1 MSLNKP
7 QNKSKRKVLLV
18 GWDAADW
25 KVINPLMDAGKM
37 PFLKS
42 VVERGVIGNLSTQ
55 HPVLSPMLWTSIA
68 TGKRPFKH
76 GILGFVEPTIDGSA
90 VQPVSNLSRR
100 TKAIWNILNQ
110 EKKRSNVISWW
121 PSAPVEP
128 INGVMVSN
136 HYQSA
141 VAPLSEP
148 WPMPDGTVHPKA
160 LAEKFADARFHPQEL
175 LADAVQ
181 AFVPDAD
188 KIDQDKDKRLVSIMK
203 VLAECTTVH
212 SATTLAMDQG
222 DWDLTAV
229 YHDAIDHFCHGFM
242 KYHPPRRNHI
252 NKDDYE
258 LYKGVINAA
267 YCYHD
272 MMLGGLLQ
280 KAGED
285 TTVIIVSDHGFHPD
299 HNRPVEIP
307 TQPAGPAI
315 EHRDFGIF
323 VAAGPGI
330 KHDEIIHGASQLDV
344 TPTILN
350 LFDLPVGNDM
360 DGRVLTEI
368 YQQEKTVDY
377 INSWDEV
384 SGDSAMYSAEEQCDP
399 IASKEAIKQL
409 IALGYIDEM
418 GGDMQ
423 KNVTRMANELQF
435 NLAMSYMDANIHA
448 EAVPI
453 LEQLYAENPDQHRYG
468 IQLSLC
474 YRALEDIS
482 ALEKLVEL
490 LHQRRVSQSE
500 AAQASLEKFQ
510 KNEKLP
516 KDISDKQL
524 HEWLNKLSDHNKKVW
539 KRLKTDSNIP
549 VFDTEYL
556 RGYVAAAK
564 GEHEIAL
571 KHLLIA
577 EKAQSIRPGLQ
588 IQIGETYLYLK
599 QWENAERAFK
609 RALEIEPENPH
620 ALLGLARVH
629 LSCRRPKPAA
639 QAAIKTISLLY
650 EYPMAHFCL
659 GRALIQMKR
668 YQEAENAIL
677 NAIQQNPNFKQAH
690 TRIAMLYERQL
701 MQADKAKQHREIA
714 KLINIEQIRHNK
726 NRNAFI
732 KDQSKTIHHTH
743 LSRKGAYL
751 NNSKNSVTIVTGL
764 PRSGTSMMMQ
774 MLHKGGLEILSDE
787 KRKADE
793 NNPKGYY
800 EYADVMRLHVNN
812 DWLGDGVNKCVK
824 VIAQLIQN
832 LPDDYDYRI
841 IFMQRDMSEVLASQ
855 NTMLNRLNSTQ
866 QAEDDTLKK
875 AYNVQLNQL
884 DRWLAKKNNIEVLYV
899 DYKKVI
905 KDPQTTAEAL
915 NKFNNNTMNVS
926 AMCTAVD
933 STLYREKSKSN

>member
-1 MSLNKP
+1 
-7 QNKSKRKVLLV
+7 
-18 GWDAADW
+18 
-25 KVINPLMDAGKM
+25 
-37 PFLKS
+37 
-42 VVERGVIGNLSTQ
+42 
-55 HPVLSPMLWTSIA
+55 
-68 TGKRPFKH
+68 
-76 GILGFVEPTIDGSA
+76 
-90 VQPVSNLSRR
+90 QPVSNLSRR

-110 EKKRSNVISWW
+110 EKKRSNVIAWW
-121 PSAPVEP
+121 PSSPVEP

-136 HYQSA
+136 HYQSV
-141 VAPLSEP
+141 VAPLDEP
-148 WPMPDGTVHPKA
+148 WPMPDGTVHPGT
-160 LAEKFADARFHPQEL
+160 LADQFAEARFHPQEL
-175 LADAVQ
+175 MADAVQ
-181 AFVPDAD
+181 AFVPDAH
-188 KIDQDKDKRLVSIMK
+188 KIDQDKDKRLVSVMK
-203 VLAECTTVH
+203 ILAECTSVH

-242 KYHPPRRNHI
+242 KFHPPRRKHI
-252 NKDDYE
+252 HEEDYE
-258 LYKGVINAA
+258 LYKGVIDAA

-344 TPTILN
+344 TPTILS
-350 LFDLPVGNDM
+350 LFDLPIGNDM
-360 DGRVLTEI
+360 DGRVLSEI
-368 YQQEKTVDY
+368 YQQEKPISY

-384 SGDSAMYSAEEQCDP
+384 AGDCAMYSAEEQSDP

-435 NLAMSYMDANIHA
+435 NLAMSYMDANIHT

-453 LEQLYAENPDQHRYG
+453 LENLYTENPDQHRYG

-474 YRALEDIS
+474 YRALEDIP
-482 ALEKLVEL
+482 ALEKLVER
-490 LHQRRVSQSE
+490 LHKRRITQSE
-500 AAQASLEKFQ
+500 NAQEALKKFQ
-510 KNEKLP
+510 AKENLP
-516 KDISDKQL
+516 EDISDEKL
-524 HEWLNKLSDHNKKVW
+524 REWISSLSDHNKKVW
-539 KRLKTDSNIP
+539 KRLKVESNIP

-564 GEHEIAL
+564 GKHEEAL

-599 QWENAERAFK
+599 QWENAERAFN
-609 RALEIEPENPH
+609 RALKIESENPH
-620 ALLGLARVH
+620 AYLGLARVY
-629 LSCRRPKPAA
+629 LSRRRPKPAA
-639 QAAIKTISLLY
+639 QAAIKTISLIY

-668 YQEAENAIL
+668 YQEAETAIL
-677 NAIQQNPNFKQAH
+677 IAIKQNPNFKQAH
-690 TRIAMLYERQL
+690 TRIALLYERQL
-701 MQADKAKQHREIA
+701 MQADKAREHRAVA
-714 KLINIEQIRHNK
+714 KLISKEQIRQNK

-732 KDQSKTIHHTH
+732 KDQSKTVYHPH
-743 LSRKGAYL
+743 LSRRGSYL
-751 NNSKNSVTIVTGL
+751 NKSNKCINIVTGL

-774 MLHKGGLEILSDE
+774 MLQKGGLTLLSDE
-787 KRKADE
+787 QRQADE
-793 NNPKGYY
+793 NNPRGYY
-800 EYADVMRLHVNN
+800 EYADVMRLHTDNSWIGEGI
-812 DWLGDGVNKCVK
+812 DRCLK

-832 LPDDYDYRI
+832 LPDEYDYRI
-841 IFMQRDMSEVLASQ
+841 VFMQRDMDEVLASQ
-855 NTMLNRLNSTQ
+855 STMLGRLKSAQ
-866 QAEDDTLKK
+866 QSDDNNIRK

-884 DRWLAKKNNIEVLYV
+884 DRWISTKNNIEILYV
-899 DYKKVI
+899 DYSKAI
-905 KDPQTTAEAL
+905 ENPRSTAEAL
-915 NKFNNNTMNVS
+915 NRFNNGKLDEQ
-926 AMCTAVD
+926 AMCIAVD
-933 STLYREKSKSN
+933 PTLYRERADLQTSEDTSTD

>member
-1 MSLNKP
+1 MSKN
-7 QNKSKRKVLLV
+7 NKSTKRKVLLI

-37 PFLKS
+37 PILKS
-42 VVERGVIGNLSTQ
+42 VIERGVMGNLSTQ

-110 EKKRSNVISWW
+110 ENKRSNIISWW

-148 WPMPDGTVHPKA
+148 WPMPDGTVHPEV
-160 LAEKFADARFHPQEL
+160 LAEHFAEARFHPQEL
-175 LADAVQ
+175 PADAVL

-188 KIDQDKDKRLVSIMK
+188 KVDQDKDKRLVSVMK
-203 VLAECTTVH
+203 ILAECTSVH

-229 YHDAIDHFCHGFM
+229 YYDAIDHFCHGFM
-242 KYHPPRRNHI
+242 KYHPPRRSHI
-252 NKDDYE
+252 HEQDYE
-258 LYKGVINAA
+258 TYKGVIDAA

-285 TTVIIVSDHGFHPD
+285 ATVIIVSDHGFHPD

-360 DGRVLTEI
+360 DGRVLSEI
-368 YQQEKTVDY
+368 YQQPKTVNY
-377 INSWDEV
+377 IKSWDEV
-384 SGDSAMYSAEEQCDP
+384 DGDSAMYSPEEQSDP

-423 KNVTRMANELQF
+423 QNVTRMANELNF
-435 NLAMSYMDANIHA
+435 NLAMSYMDANIHT

-453 LEQLYAENPDQHRYG
+453 LETLYAENPEQHRYG

-474 YRALEDIS
+474 YRALEEID

-490 LHQRRVSQSE
+490 LHQRRLSQSE
-500 AAQASLEKFQ
+500 KAKLTLEKFQ
-510 KNEKLP
+510 RAEKLP
-516 KDISDKQL
+516 EDISEEQL
-524 HEWLNKLSDHNKKVW
+524 RDWLNNLSDHNKKVW
-539 KRLKTDSNIP
+539 KRLKIESNIP

-564 GEHEIAL
+564 GEHETAL

-599 QWENAERAFK
+599 QWENAERAFN

-620 ALLGLARVH
+620 AFLGLARVH
-629 LSCRRPKPAA
+629 LARRRPKPAA

-650 EYPMAHFCL
+650 EYPMAHFVL
-659 GRALIQMKR
+659 GRALIQMRR
-668 YQEAENAIL
+668 YQEAKQAIL
-677 NAIQQNPNFKQAH
+677 IAIDQNPNFKQAH
-690 TRIAMLYERQL
+690 LRIALLYERQL
-701 MQADKAKQHREIA
+701 KQPDNALFHRSQAKQINNQ
-714 KLINIEQIRHNK
+714 LIRQNK
-726 NRNAFI
+726 NRQSFI
-732 KDQSKTIHHTH
+732 KDQSKTIHYPH
-743 LSRKGAYL
+743 LSRKGRDL
-751 NNSKNSVTIVTGL
+751 KDSKNCVTIVTGL

-774 MLHKGGLEILSDE
+774 MLHKGGVDILSDE
-787 KRKADE
+787 QRKADE
-793 NNPKGYY
+793 SNPRGYF
-800 EYADVMRLHVNN
+800 EYADVMRLHSSN
-812 DWLGDGVNKCVK
+812 DWLTDGVDKCVK
-824 VIAQLIQN
+824 VIAQLIQHLPEN
-832 LPDDYDYRI
+832 LDYRI
-841 IFMQRDMSEVLASQ
+841 IFMQRDMDEVLASQ
-855 NTMLNRLNSTQ
+855 SRMLDRLNAAQ
-866 QAEDDTLKK
+866 QSEDETLRK

-884 DRWLAKKNNIEVLYV
+884 DRWLNARDNIDLLYV
-899 DYKKVI
+899 DYDQVI
-905 KDPQTTAEAL
+905 LDPETTASAL
-915 NKFNNNTMNVS
+915 SQFNHKTMDIP

-933 STLYREKSKSN
+933 PALYREKAK